1 MSQEKDSGEVRLQFT
16 LPGTWYSIDI
26 DEEGLAEDSIR
37 SLVEDVCGTTDEA
50 AKARALMRQRLRE
63 ACSSGAEA
71 GAQAMYIGKELM
83 EEVPLPVSITV
94 YQPGGFRMS
103 PAVGYDSQEVLEV
116 LKLGFESGDEVYEEI
131 EGLNYLALRF
141 ITVEKD
147 DSWTPVASEN
157 ETPEEQALR
166 LEAEQ
171 LEFHTLRVDYWCHV
185 PGSKRIAIVS
195 FSTQL
200 SEIENVM
207 ISLFDTIISA
217 SCFVGEGV
225 PLPSAPIAYL
235 ASAETVET
243 SHEVEPAH

>member
-1 MSQEKDSGEVRLQFT
+1 MNEEKDSGEVRLQFT

-37 SLVEDVCGTTDEA
+37 TLVEDVCGTTDEA

-63 ACSSGAEA
+63 ACSAGAEA
-71 GAQAMYIGKELM
+71 GVQAMYFGKELM

-94 YQPGGFRMS
+94 YQPSGFRMS
-103 PAVGYDSQEVLEV
+103 PAVGSDSEEVMEV
-116 LKLGFESGDEVYEEI
+116 LKLGFEGGDGDYEEV
-131 EGLNYLALRF
+131 EGFNYRALRF

-147 DSWTPVASEN
+147 DSWIPVASEN
-157 ETPEEQALR
+157 ETPEEKAVR
-166 LEAEQ
+166 HEAEQ

-200 SEIENVM
+200 SELQNIM
-207 ISLFDTIISA
+207 ISLFDTILSA

-225 PLPSAPIAYL
+225 PLPSLPIADR
-235 ASAETVET
+235 APAEAVDATHDVEA
-243 SHEVEPAH
+243 AH